1 MRAISAHLRIS
12 LISALVLVGIIGSGI
27 WWTPNWVYPDHVLAG
42 VSLMDIQ
49 LGKSTQTQAAVLLS
63 NLSDRAK
70 IDPIELQFEGQV
82 WQINPANFDLR
93 VEPDQ
98 LAEVAFSVGRR
109 GGFNQRLRENWS
121 AVLGLRQSL
130 SIEDESLYSFDR
142 PALTTAL
149 AEVSSAIDQ
158 VRRNAVLKMKD
169 DRVTE
174 FSPAQ
179 DGRELDVDKT
189 IDLIAGSILSNDR
202 KIDLPVKIIPATT
215 NLAGTNTLGIN
226 TLLGHGESDFS
237 GSPSNRRHNI
247 SVGADK
253 FDGVIVEPNETFSFI
268 QHLGEVNR
276 ATGFLPELVI
286 KGDET
291 VPEFGGGLCQVS
303 TTAFRGILR
312 AGLPI
317 VERRNHSYR
326 VVYYEPAG
334 SDATIYQPYPDLKF
348 TNDTSGHVLIDTYII
363 GTKLYFDFYGTDT
376 GRTVEME
383 GPYIFNVTAYPEPI
397 YIDTS
402 TLPVGETKRIDTA
415 HRGADAV
422 LYRKVFQNGKLV
434 KTDTFTSHY
443 VPWPAKYL
451 RGAEDATKVETDPS
465 NISPPVS
472 ETDPSLSPSIL

>member
-1 MRAISAHLRIS
+1 
-12 LISALVLVGIIGSGI
+12 
-27 WWTPNWVYPDHVLAG
+27 
-42 VSLMDIQ
+42 MDIQ